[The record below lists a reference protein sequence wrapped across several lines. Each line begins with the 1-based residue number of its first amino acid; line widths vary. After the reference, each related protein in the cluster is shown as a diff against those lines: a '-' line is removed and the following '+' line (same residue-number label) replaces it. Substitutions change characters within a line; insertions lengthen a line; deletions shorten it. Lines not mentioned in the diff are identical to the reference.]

1 MKVLITGG
9 SKGIGHE
16 VAKLFALNNHD
27 VLVVSRNFK
36 NESELNKKGVKTFS
50 FDLLNKNY
58 STLINNIKKFGKI
71 DILINNAGYLINKPF
86 LNINDDELENI
97 YKVNVFAPFKLIR
110 ESFPYLSKKSHIIN
124 ISSIGGVQG
133 SMKFKGLSA
142 YSSSKGAICILTE
155 CLAEEF
161 KDTEVKIN
169 ALALGAVQT
178 EMLEKAFPNYKAPIS
193 PKEIAKYIYS
203 FALNDSIYF
212 NGKILNVSS
221 SNP

>member
-1 MKVLITGG
+1 
-9 SKGIGHE
+9 
-16 VAKLFALNNHD
+16 
-27 VLVVSRNFK
+27 
-36 NESELNKKGVKTFS
+36 
-50 FDLLNKNY
+50 
-58 STLINNIKKFGKI
+58 
-71 DILINNAGYLINKPF
+71 
-86 LNINDDELENI
+86 
-97 YKVNVFAPFKLIR
+97 
-110 ESFPYLSKKSHIIN
+110 
-124 ISSIGGVQG
+124 
-133 SMKFKGLSA
+133 MKFKGLSA

-193 PKEIAKYIYS
+193 SKEIAKYIYS
-203 FALNDSIYF
+203 FALNDSLYF

>member
-16 VAKLFALNNHD
+16 VAKLFALNSHD

-36 NESELNKKGVKTFS
+36 NESELNKKGIKTFS

-97 YKVNVFAPFKLIR
+97 YKTNVYAPFKLIR

-124 ISSIGGVQG
+124 ISSVGGVQG

-178 EMLEKAFPNYKAPIS
+178 EMLEKAFPNYKATIS

-203 FALNDSIYF
+203 FALNDSLYF

-221 SNP
+221 GNP